1 MSDTISRLRSVQHG
15 SRRVRFSLAVM
26 ATFAA
31 HFLALSTRAQESVVE
46 FNPAQTKIEFSL
58 DSSLHTVHGDF
69 KLKSGTIRFN
79 PSTGAISGDI
89 IVDATSGE
97 SGNNSRDRKMHHDI
111 LESGKFQEIQFT
123 PRQVKGTLA
132 PEGASTM
139 EVSGQFRLHGQEHD
153 VSIPVEV
160 QLEGQQV
167 RLTAHL
173 SIPYVQWG
181 LKSPSTF
188 ILRASD
194 TVVIEV
200 HAVGTVGK

>member
-1 MSDTISRLRSVQHG
+1 MSDTISRLRSIQHG
-15 SRRVRFSLAVM
+15 SRRVRFLLVVI
-26 ATFAA
+26 ATFAG
-31 HFLALSTRAQESVVE
+31 HFLALSARAQESVVE
-46 FNPAQTKIEFSL
+46 FNPTQTKIEFSL

-89 IVDATSGE
+89 IVDATSGD
-97 SGNNSRDRKMHHDI
+97 SGNNGRDRKMHRDI
-111 LESGKFQEIQFT
+111 LESGKFPEIQFT
-123 PRQVKGTLA
+123 PRQVKGTLT
-132 PEGASTM
+132 PEGSSTM

-160 QLEGQQV
+160 QLEGRQM
-167 RLTAHL
+167 RLTAQL

-194 TVVIEV
+194 TVGIEI
-200 HAVGTVGK
+200 HAVGTIGK